1 MQIRNAALLEARG
14 ELVLGKAGAA
24 GGGDRAHIDQELHA
38 GLFEFVEHR
47 LGGRLFIAD
56 GEQLFGF
63 CHFKSGYFT
72 RSISSIAPAG
82 ARTLPSWIT

>member
-1 MQIRNAALLEARG
+1 MQVGNAALVEAGG

-24 GGGDRAHIDQELHA
+24 RRDHGAHVDQKLHA

-47 LGGRLFIAD
+47 FRRRLLIAD
-56 GEQLFGF
+56 GEEFF
-63 CHFKSGYFT
+63 CSGHLEDPVYLT

-82 ARTLPSWIT
+82 ARILPS